1 MILRFEHGA
10 QGMGHIN
17 ISFNS
22 YMTMETI
29 EWANEKKKEINLYL
43 IAIED

>member
-1 MILRFEHGA
+1 MILRFEHSA
-10 QGMGHIN
+10 QSMGHIN
-17 ISFNS
+17 ISFKS

-29 EWANEKKKEINLYL
+29 EWANEKKKEKNLYL

>member
-1 MILRFEHGA
+1 
-10 QGMGHIN
+10 MGHIN
-17 ISFNS
+17 ISFKS

-29 EWANEKKKEINLYL
+29 EWANEKKEKKLYL